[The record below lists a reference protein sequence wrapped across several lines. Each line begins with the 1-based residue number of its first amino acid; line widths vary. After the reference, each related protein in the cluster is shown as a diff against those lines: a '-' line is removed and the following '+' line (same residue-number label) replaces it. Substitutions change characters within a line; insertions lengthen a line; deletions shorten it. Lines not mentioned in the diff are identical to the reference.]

1 MPIVMV
7 FHASRAKRGFRQVD
21 LLARLR
27 GGSTWVFFDVL
38 GGKRRER
45 ACAHGLLVY
54 TFFHPRTAGIL
65 GEAARCTH
73 RPMWYRIDIRSCS
86 YTAAFFGQGLS
97 VSPQHVGRI
106 PTEKPPMQGLG
117 WGQNHVT
124 PRWCGEIP
132 ADWTSGKDLNRDVP

>member
-7 FHASRAKRGFRQVD
+7 LHASRAKRGLRQVD

-97 VSPQHVGRI
+97 ISPQHVGRI

-132 ADWTSGKDLNRDVP
+132 ADWTSGKDLSRDVP